1 MKPTI
6 LFLTLAALAAT
17 SCNNES
23 KTGTAPDK
31 KADPVPAAF
40 AALLLPDA
48 PAEAI
53 SITEARKDPSPG
65 KEVTV
70 SGDIIG
76 RVDVFV
82 PNRAMLILGDP
93 EVITSCN
100 RMAADGC
107 ATPWDVCCDDKI
119 AIKNSIATV
128 QVLDADGQLVK
139 TGLKGLGNM
148 KELSSLVIRGTIAEG
163 SGPDNLIINAT
174 GIHIASVEANNTP
187 PVDL

>member
-1 MKPTI
+1 M
-6 LFLTLAALAAT
+6 
-17 SCNNES
+17 
-23 KTGTAPDK
+23 KTGTGPGTDQEAT
-31 KADPVPAAF
+31 PVPAAF

-93 EVITSCN
+93 EVIAQHPRPSPPGGPTADLATRNIEKCN
-100 RMAADGC
+100 SHR
-107 ATPWDVCCDDKI
+107 
-119 AIKNSIATV
+119 
-128 QVLDADGQLVK
+128 
-139 TGLKGLGNM
+139 
-148 KELSSLVIRGTIAEG
+148 LS
-163 SGPDNLIINAT
+163 
-174 GIHIASVEANNTP
+174 
-187 PVDL
+187 